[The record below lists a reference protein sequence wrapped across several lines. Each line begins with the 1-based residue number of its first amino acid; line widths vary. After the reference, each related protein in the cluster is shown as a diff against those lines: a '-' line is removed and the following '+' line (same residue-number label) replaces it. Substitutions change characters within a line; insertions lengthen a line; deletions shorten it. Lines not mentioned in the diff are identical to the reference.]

1 MRLAVVAP
9 SEQYLTLAGVRIRY
23 MRLLLHLEALGH
35 SLSYVQIADFHRLS
49 ALEHDAYLFSKCYDA
64 RTFLA
69 ARFLK
74 EQGRIVGV
82 DFFDDYFSQTRDS
95 RFVRHREWLRTM
107 SSLCDFYLCSTPR
120 MQDVVETFMP
130 ATPGHVLNDPFDDFP
145 LELVARRL
153 ADKAAQACA
162 SRRLD
167 VAWFGVGDNPNFP
180 VGLQDLA
187 AYGDRLAQ
195 FQRRG
200 FEVNLRV
207 LTNRR
212 AFGRDGLAALGRLDV
227 PFIVGEWSRM
237 AEIDLL
243 DQSLLAFIPV
253 NAQPFSIAKS
263 LNRAVTALTGGC
275 QVLSPGFPLYKP
287 LQEFIYDSP
296 DDLFDDLTGGGLRL
310 RSETAEALAGRLTT
324 WGDPE
329 QEAARL
335 AAFLSDLDPFPSPS
349 VNTERTSGV
358 LHGRRSPTDCHRA
371 AQRLGQLSIGSPFS
385 VEGLNY
391 DIRPR
396 FDHAGAV
403 LHLSDAAVAFLDQ
416 GFAGRLLFDTE
427 STGKQVAALRIAHAL
442 PGHPLDRLRHSDCA
456 SLSVAVYP
464 DVMHL
469 LRDALERLFP
479 LVDLF
484 LSELDSPLMEGLVSS
499 HLAPPLLEPATGRAA
514 T

>member
-1 MRLAVVAP
+1 MKVAIVAP

-23 MRLLLHLEALGH
+23 MRLALHLEALGH
-35 SLSYVQIADFHRLS
+35 SLSYMQIAHFHRLS
-49 ALEHDAYLFSKCYDA
+49 ALDHDAYLFSKCYDA
-64 RTFLA
+64 RSFMT
-69 ARFLK
+69 ARYLK
-74 EQGRIVGV
+74 EEGRIVGV
-82 DFFDDYFSQTRDS
+82 DFFDDYFSQARDS

-107 SSLCDFYLCSTPR
+107 SGLCDYYLCSTPR
-120 MQDVVETFMP
+120 MRDVVETFMP
-130 ATPGHVLNDPFDDFP
+130 DTPGHVLNDPFDDFP
-145 LELVARRL
+145 LELVERRL
-153 ADKAAQACA
+153 VDKAAHACA

-187 AYGDRLAQ
+187 AYGDRLAR

-212 AFGRDGLAALGRLDV
+212 ALGRDGLAALGRLGV
-227 PFIVGEWSRM
+227 PFVVGEWSRM
-237 AEIDLL
+237 AEMDLL

-275 QVLSPGFPLYKP
+275 QVLSPGFPLYEP
-287 LQEFIYDSP
+287 LRDFIYDDP
-296 DDLFDDLTGGGLRL
+296 DDLLDDLTGGGLRL
-310 RSETAEALAGRLTT
+310 RSETAEALDGRLTT
-324 WGDPE
+324 WGNPA

-335 AAFLSDLDPFPSPS
+335 AAFLNDVGS
-349 VNTERTSGV
+349 VPRSSANTGRTSGL

-371 AQRLGQLSIGSPFS
+371 AQRLGQLSIGSPFGA
-385 VEGLNY
+385 EGLNY
-391 DIRPR
+391 DIRLM
-396 FDHAGAV
+396 FDHLGAT
-403 LHLSDAAVAFLDQ
+403 LHLSDAAVAFLDPD
-416 GFAGRLLFDTE
+416 FVGRLLSDTKPA
-427 STGKQVAALRIAHAL
+427 GKQVAMLRLADAL

-456 SLSVAVYP
+456 SQSVAVYP

-484 LSELDSPLMEGLVSS
+484 LSELESPLMEAPVGSR
-499 HLAPPLLEPATGRAA
+499 LAPPLLPPATGGPV